1 MCVDM
6 CFQTCLCVWV
16 RYTGVTA
23 HQPVSTCVP
32 LVCRTSGLCPGAS
45 IFWEVSLC
53 LDTHVFPIQARLA
66 ILARLSLWE
75 EIIGQKSGL
84 G

>member
-1 MCVDM
+1 MHVDM
-6 CFQTCLCVWV
+6 CFQTCLCVGV
-16 RYTGVTA
+16 RYAGVSA
-23 HQPVSTCVP
+23 CHPVSTCVP
-32 LVCRTSGLCPGAS
+32 LVCRMSGLCPGAS

-75 EIIGQKSGL
+75 EITGQKSGL
-84 G
+84 E